1 MSEEILVKMSQA
13 SESPRANQETLR
25 QHIREIKERHKL
37 PSPPVVVTKVINMLK
52 NPDFN
57 VRELSR
63 VIADDPSLASK
74 TLSMSRS
81 PRYAQRFQPKTVHEA
96 ILVLGLQTLRNIVVA
111 AAAASFLSRKNKISE
126 KLWTHSLAVAL
137 AARIVAKRV
146 EFADPEMAFLTGLL
160 HDVGEMVLFNSDPR
174 GFEQIVEES
183 EQAPEMIVK
192 KEAKRYGFDHTAV
205 GVALLDF
212 WKIEEEVAEAVLIH
226 HKGSD
231 NAVGSLAAI
240 IDMADYLCAQAD
252 LGFFSELPNPGA
264 EMISASGCEDEP
276 ALEQL
281 VQEVRDA
288 FQEESFLFRE
298 A

>member
-1 MSEEILVKMSQA
+1 MKVGGGEKSFAKVLSSSA
-13 SESPRANQETLR
+13 TSPNGIT
-25 QHIREIKERHKL
+25 
-37 PSPPVVVTKVINMLK
+37 
-52 NPDFN
+52 
-57 VRELSR
+57 
-63 VIADDPSLASK
+63 
-74 TLSMSRS
+74 
-81 PRYAQRFQPKTVHEA
+81 
-96 ILVLGLQTLRNIVVA
+96 
-111 AAAASFLSRKNKISE
+111 
-126 KLWTHSLAVAL
+126 
-137 AARIVAKRV
+137 
-146 EFADPEMAFLTGLL
+146 
-160 HDVGEMVLFNSDPR
+160 SDPR

-264 EMISASGCEDEP
+264 EMISASGCEDEA
-276 ALEQL
+276 ALAQL

-288 FQEESFLFRE
+288 FQEESFLFKE